1 MTSTPLSNVS
11 RLCAWG
17 LVTLCP
23 MILLA
28 TSAPALAQSVSS
40 SAQTSFG
47 QTSTSSMAAPAAG
60 WRFRLTPYVWLP
72 TINARIDYP
81 VSGLPG
87 GGAGGGGGGGGIGGG
102 GGNGNGDNGGLL
114 DGVIESEIGPNKY
127 LTKLNFALMLNAEA
141 RRGPWVLMGDF
152 IGIRASGLVSGVTGF
167 KPNLGILPDASLG
180 ATLSVGTETRISTG
194 LATLMGGYQWIATPQ
209 WELDLLGGVRTG
221 RLSAEMDWTLNAAV
235 TLPNGTPA
243 LERTGTASGSKTPVD
258 AVVGIKGHYRITER
272 WSVPYY
278 FDIGAGT
285 SNLTWQAFG
294 GVSYAFD
301 WGNVVVAY
309 RHLHMEND
317 TRDVFKRFSLS
328 GPMIGASFRF

>member
-17 LVTLCP
+17 LATLCP

-81 VSGLPG
+81 VSGLP
-87 GGAGGGGGGGGIGGG
+87 GGGGGGGGIGGG

>member
-1 MTSTPLSNVS
+1 MTSKNSLSPLSS
-11 RLCAWG
+11 RLSGRVAF
-17 LVTLCP
+17 
-23 MILLA
+23 
-28 TSAPALAQSVSS
+28 SAALALAIPASVAAQSISS

-47 QTSTSSMAAPAAG
+47 QPNAASTAASASE

-87 GGAGGGGGGGGIGGG
+87 GGTGGGGGIGGG
-102 GGNGNGDNGGLL
+102 GSGSGDSGGLL

-141 RRGPWVLMGDF
+141 RRGPWLVMGDF
-152 IGIRASGLVSGVTGF
+152 IGIRASGLASGVTGF
-167 KPNLGILPDASLG
+167 KPNFGVRPDAGLG
-180 ATLSVGTETRISTG
+180 ATLSAGTDSRITTG

-243 LERTGTASGSKTPVD
+243 LARTGTASASKTPVD
-258 AVVGIKGHYRITER
+258 AVVGVKGHYRITER

-317 TRDVFKRFSLS
+317 TRDIFKRFTLS

>member
-1 MTSTPLSNVS
+1 
-11 RLCAWG
+11 
-17 LVTLCP
+17 
-23 MILLA
+23 
-28 TSAPALAQSVSS
+28 
-40 SAQTSFG
+40 
-47 QTSTSSMAAPAAG
+47 
-60 WRFRLTPYVWLP
+60 
-72 TINARIDYP
+72 
-81 VSGLPG
+81 
-87 GGAGGGGGGGGIGGG
+87 
-102 GGNGNGDNGGLL
+102 
-114 DGVIESEIGPNKY
+114 
-127 LTKLNFALMLNAEA
+127 
-141 RRGPWVLMGDF
+141 
-152 IGIRASGLVSGVTGF
+152 
-167 KPNLGILPDASLG
+167 
-180 ATLSVGTETRISTG
+180 
-194 LATLMGGYQWIATPQ
+194 
-209 WELDLLGGVRTG
+209 VRTG